1 MLEYQTDPGAPKFRS
16 DQMRQSGRSVAG
28 AKADAEFALI
38 EAKLTQA
45 ELAEKVGTPQAV
57 TSGESSYKKTF
68 IALWL
73 FHFYV

>member
-1 MLEYQTDPGAPKFRS
+1 MDNPEVRKEY
-16 DQMRQSGRSVAG
+16 
-28 AKADAEFALI
+28 AKVDAEFALI
-38 EAKLTQA
+38 EAMITARREAKLTQA

-57 TSGESSYKKTF
+57 TSGESSYKKTC